1 MVHYDQNVMGIALEL
16 LQAILAASHSPSR
29 NAVLNSQLVSP
40 QTGTPLSLSLFLSL
54 SLSLSSCACRASV
67 LCVRC
72 VSCCFTLLTCVALN
86 DSA

>member
-40 QTGTPLSLSLFLSL
+40 QTGTLSLSLHVRVVLV
-54 SLSLSSCACRASV
+54 CCVCGMCRAV
-67 LCVRC
+67 
-72 VSCCFTLLTCVALN
+72 LLTCVALN

>member
-40 QTGTPLSLSLFLSL
+40 QTGTPSPSLSL
-54 SLSLSSCACRASV
+54 
-67 LCVRC
+67 CVC
-72 VSCCFTLLTCVALN
+72 VSY
-86 DSA
+86 